1 MATAAG
7 SDTLPGVCEVPEPG
21 PLQDQHHG
29 ERHPA
34 PASHQR
40 HYILIVIGEIS
51 TDNQLRSAILHV
63 EQGVRSWD
71 VDLTAFDLDQQL
83 RLFVTRHSAQF
94 SSEVRGQKTL
104 HHRSDELETV
114 VLVNPTESTVTSEVH
129 SLVTDSSRHKLLILC
144 GQTTEQ
150 AGDLILQTGTYTF
163 QRFVETFAD
172 SEVTELLSSA
182 EADTKACITV
192 CHPGEGD
199 WNNLKQHN
207 LQGFINIQLNP
218 VPTLPEMDGVSE
230 FTEYLTESVEVPSP
244 FDLLEPPTSGGFL
257 KLSKP
262 CCYIFPGGRG
272 DSALFAVNGF
282 NILVDGGSE
291 RKSCFWKLVRHLDRI
306 DSILLTHIGADNLPG
321 INGLLQRKI
330 AELDEEQ
337 SQGSTTYSDWIK
349 NLISPELG
357 VVFFNVPDKLKMQES
372 SMKVKRSIEE
382 ACLTLQYL
390 TKLGVKPEPLN
401 RVVGAT
407 IDPIPLFHKMGV
419 GRLDMYILNPVK
431 DSKEMQFL
439 MQKWAGNSK
448 AKTGI
453 ILPNGKEGEI
463 SVPYLTSITALV
475 VWHPA
480 NPSEKIVRV
489 LFPGNAPQNK
499 ILEGL
504 EKLKHLDFLKYP
516 VATQK
521 DLIGGLTP
529 PVVKQTK
536 MRQRTDSKES
546 LKSSP
551 KPAAPKPVKKEEPTE
566 ETVTKHPE
574 VKAEV
579 LKENKLEKKEEKK
592 GKTEVEKATTDII
605 KTEKKKLSKE
615 KTVKKHAKDKQ
626 AKSEEKKD
634 KEKKEIK
641 KEKKE
646 VKKED
651 VKKEEKKE
659 VKKDEKKKE
668 KEAKKESKK
677 LLKAD
682 LKPFTPEVRKTL
694 HKVKVPGK
702 KTEVKGKVSKG
713 KDEVEPKAE
722 PTLAKPAPPEPT
734 AAQLREERSIMSSPE
749 DLSKDFEQLRTEEAA
764 KVEAVCVEAA
774 RGPGEVEEM
783 AEVEEKKPPD
793 QLKASP
799 GQEEIARPPDVDS
812 KAPLESAEEIISA
825 AAKEVS
831 PPEEEVI
838 RQPEPSVEKILED
851 ESVALEE
858 SLEMSELE
866 EKVVMVK
873 KDEEA
878 LTKDRLEPR
887 RDEEPEEYQAEE
899 QVAPPETLGKEIG
912 RKDEEEEM
920 EKCERYIESMETR
933 EQVEESEGEE
943 VVEKAELEE
952 TVEAV
957 DEDKKVKAKEKERAL
972 HEDLGDQLH
981 PSEKQDKDVFER
993 ETLPAEK
1000 QVPLQEAKVVKAKED
1015 SVPTQLLPAPGPAG
1029 EPISYIQDETIPGY
1043 SETEQTISDE
1053 EIHDE
1058 QEDQISHLRYEVD
1071 TYDISVPDDTRSF
1084 DAVHGMKE
1092 IKAMAGAKGFTR
1104 EEPEIVI
1111 YPSEIVA
1118 APLAEEEHIS
1128 SAASIT
1134 ECDKLSSFATSMAED
1149 QSVAS
1154 VTAPQTEETG
1164 KSSLLLDTVNSM
1176 ASSRTEATQGR
1187 DYIPS
1192 AGTISPT
1199 SSLEED
1205 KYFKSP
1211 PSEDSHPIVEVA
1223 KMEEEEEEEE
1233 DQTPNVEVPTKLKE
1247 QYTAMFPE
1255 KTGPSP
1261 FLPDAFTTADQTMD
1275 VRGTDA
1281 KPKHALHF
1289 VTDLPESDE
1298 KCISPDESTVKMASP
1313 TQSGPTSAGH
1323 TPFHQSPVEERTDSV
1338 ETELEDQAAQE
1349 TSIATEEPLR
1359 SEDLPGSRESPLG
1372 DLPPKPDSLRE
1383 SALPCPPSS
1392 DLQHPEPTSKE
1403 DLMHSQEFRAI
1414 EKMEKDAHETEH
1426 ATTEKMERDIQ
1437 DWKPTLTK
1445 VEIPEEKPAA
1455 AEKLREE
1462 LLEEGEDA
1470 AKVEKEAV
1478 KKSAAPEEAESF
1490 VPESKPAKSEP
1501 EKTLDLLEQKPE
1513 PVEKIDKEEPSAFTE
1528 KITKETSVKE
1538 PAVADIVEQKTISLD
1553 EGKTKEEDLGKI
1565 SLDMGRSEK
1574 MESEKISLDERPG
1587 DVDKIAE
1594 EMLDKKSISDRK
1606 IEQKEMDISLEVGKC
1621 EEEEM
1626 EKKTVKAEQMDKDL
1640 QKIPE
1645 DISKTEHEMEKMSI
1659 DVGKSEKEEL
1669 KKDVTIHTEMVKEE
1683 LDTKPIDVEHLE
1695 KEKGAGEIEKT
1706 VKEELKTKS
1715 IDVEDLEK
1723 EKAGEIEK
1731 TVKEELKTKSIDVEH
1746 LEKETGAGEIEKTI
1760 KEELKTKSIDVE
1772 DLEKEKGAG
1781 EIEKM
1786 VKEELKTKSIDI
1798 EYLEKEKG
1806 AGEVEKMLKEEL
1818 KTKPIDVELWEKE
1831 EGAGAIEKIDH
1842 KLPEEKSIEIGK
1854 TESGKSEK
1862 ITTDASKIEKELEKG
1877 HGDVGMIEKEELEKK
1892 IGDKEL
1898 EKMSIV
1904 VGKTE
1909 EMESEK
1915 EDWGKVPGDVVKIEP
1930 EMLEKKCIDD
1940 GKVEDKELA
1949 RITMD
1954 VVKSEKE
1961 DLEKRSGDVG
1971 KIEQEIVEK
1980 SIDTKVE
1987 HKELEKIS
1995 SDISKSEK
2003 NDLEKRLGDREKT
2016 EQEISEKESVD
2027 DIEHKELDKIC
2038 VGVGKSEQE
2047 ELEMESPDTAKL
2059 SRVDLESELGKKVED
2074 VEKMD
2079 KELPEKKVLD
2089 AIKKDED
2096 ILQTKPAD
2104 VLESGVVDLGKL
2116 EKGPEKKPAEV
2127 EKVEKY
2133 GLEMEQIAEKV
2144 DKDAQLKISGE
2155 LEERIEKLQATT
2167 TEKYPV
2173 ADLEKGYA
2181 PTEDV
2186 HFKADYSP
2194 ATTEVDITEKYITEK
2209 QDQLKGQGER
2219 IAEAAYSSED
2229 QDLPDVMEL
2238 IPTAGKLKS
2247 KEEISKE
2254 PLPKDMTLADQ
2265 KDKMS
2270 PVELKEENL
2279 LNKLLI
2285 SEPSLYLKGEL
2296 EGQVVDKAES
2306 VCVPED
2312 VTTKPDTWEP
2322 LVGRKSPRGDEVSPS
2337 ETEGLSIG
2345 KAELVSTDSKPAVD
2359 YSKWNPPSYESQS
2372 YMQEESRVSSGL
2384 PHTPSPEDWPT
2395 EKFTGEVRLAGSED
2409 KEKGSEVHYSYYT
2422 DEKSSSGFDY
2432 SWSVEP
2438 GSSQLPPA
2446 SDSAFEKE
2454 RDLSLESKP
2463 LTTPFPQSEDL
2474 WTGAESKLTAVS
2486 TTVVTALETAKEP
2499 AGEKEMKKLDVL
2511 PGEALRKE
2519 EKTSQEQ
2526 AYPPPDG
2533 SLYTSVFK
2541 ESEALTGGKDF
2552 ALGEQ
2557 TYGHTMHPPSE
2568 QQAVS
2573 FTQLDYQSV
2582 TCSEAKWNSF
2592 GLVAG
2597 ECYTCTSVG
2606 GDKDAD
2612 TEVKAFSYSE
2622 VDEKS
2627 KLPGLEDL
2635 CKSQKEVEPLAFH
2648 QLSQPLDT
2656 PFGVAWETREA
2667 EKEATLRMSPS
2678 EKEPSQHSPLGE
2690 EQPTHATTET
2700 RTERPLGYSQIPE
2713 LPSPLAPSA
2722 KDVPLTDAEDK
2733 PHSELKLEPSLGEGT
2748 SDSLSPISP
2757 EGRKTLALSSPESKD
2772 SSSSSLVYT
2781 EGPHIDSSM
2790 FGTSAAKQKAPESSV
2805 LGYYGKEAGESS
2817 SDSEL
2822 EKGSKDKSEKEQP
2835 KGEKG
2840 ASCLQ
2845 ADLDWRARSPSPQP
2859 PWTQQHQLEPTLPGT
2874 AEQQPRERSPAKSEE
2889 EQLSLGHQD
2898 PGTLT
2903 PSHHKE
2909 ALQSFPCELDYPCTK
2924 AAEEE
2929 EHSKVPSTPSH
2940 TPSPEDPPSE
2950 IFTGEIAKVAKV
2962 EGQDPSKAKPQE
2974 GQFEQWGPDSL
2985 GLGQGLPPTGQGL
2998 LTTQQ
3003 ELWAVSA
3010 KHSCADKEE
3019 KPSAATLEYSSLAK
3033 EKLSAVPLP
3042 NEGLKDKYLEV
3053 SQDAFA
3059 PSPTQD
3065 LAPSSPGPARDQS
3078 ASDSSGSGPSAEG
3091 TSSQRPVEG
3100 LHLTLEAG
3108 TPARSLDEVSPLVPA
3123 DKAVCQAAEAEEVTL
3138 VEHSPA
3144 YLCDIE
3150 DSTLSCRIE
3159 CQGSAPKAEA
3169 EDLGGDFQTAK
3180 PGPGAGGPTERQAPG
3195 LPPPLAT
3202 PEANGPTETGFASV
3216 PAWSLLGQERDASTS
3231 LDPASKIELA
3241 ARPSSLPPSQGTTLR
3256 SSEGS
3261 GPQPRG
3267 TGSSFSCS
3275 DHKLLKGE
3283 LSPSFINPS
3292 PQLEMEEDIRPQAT
3306 SRGVEDTWRPE
3317 VPGQLRPDSPPT
3329 SGSESPPLNSDSD
3342 VPPETEDCPSITAEG
3357 PIDSDE
3363 DGDFL
3368 PVDKGTGTTLH
3379 PRPGPDPLPAPAA
3392 DPQPQPPPPDVCMV
3406 DPEVL
3411 GGDPGRLLRKELKD
3425 KAKGTRKT
3433 AKSKAASP
3441 GRKADSKTKHPT
3453 TPAKSASPKEP
3464 GERSPKASASKKKE
3478 REAAEKPTRA
3488 SKAGET
3494 QLSRAEDRDDVS
3506 RSSQPSPGKALVNGI
3521 KSTSAPTNT
3530 KSSSGVPAGP
3540 PVYVDLA
3547 YIPNHC
3553 SGKNVDQEFFKRVR
3567 SSYYVVSGNDPGS
3580 GEPSRAVLDALLD
3593 GKAQWGNNLQVTLIP
3608 THDTEVTREWY
3619 QQTHERQQNLNI
3631 MVLASSST
3639 VVMQDESFPACKI
3652 EF

>member
-1 MATAAG
+1 
-7 SDTLPGVCEVPEPG
+7 
-21 PLQDQHHG
+21 
-29 ERHPA
+29 
-34 PASHQR
+34 
-40 HYILIVIGEIS
+40 
-51 TDNQLRSAILHV
+51 
-63 EQGVRSWD
+63 
-71 VDLTAFDLDQQL
+71 
-83 RLFVTRHSAQF
+83 
-94 SSEVRGQKTL
+94 
-104 HHRSDELETV
+104 
-114 VLVNPTESTVTSEVH
+114 
-129 SLVTDSSRHKLLILC
+129 
-144 GQTTEQ
+144 
-150 AGDLILQTGTYTF
+150 
-163 QRFVETFAD
+163 
-172 SEVTELLSSA
+172 
-182 EADTKACITV
+182 
-192 CHPGEGD
+192 
-199 WNNLKQHN
+199 
-207 LQGFINIQLNP
+207 
-218 VPTLPEMDGVSE
+218 MDGVSE

-357 VVFFNVPDKLKMQES
+357 VVFFNVPDKLKTQEP

-521 DLIGGLTP
+521 DLTGGLTP
-529 PVVKQTK
+529 PAVKQTK

-592 GKTEVEKATTDII
+592 GKTEVEKASTDII

-702 KTEVKGKVSKG
+702 KTEAKGKVSKG
-713 KDEVEPKAE
+713 KDEVEPKSE
-722 PTLAKPAPPEPT
+722 PALAKPTPPEPT
-734 AAQLREERSIMSSPE
+734 AALLQEERSIMSSPE

-764 KVEAVCVEAA
+764 KVEAVSVEPA
-774 RGPGEVEEM
+774 RGPSDVEET
-783 AEVEEKKPPD
+783 AEVEERKPPD

-799 GQEEIARPPDVDS
+799 EQEIARPPDVDS
-812 KAPLESAEEIISA
+812 KAPLESAEEIIPA
-825 AAKEVS
+825 AAEEVT
-831 PPEEEVI
+831 PLEEEVI
-838 RQPEPSVEKILED
+838 GQPEPSVEKILED

-866 EKVVMVK
+866 EKMVMVK

-878 LTKDRLEPR
+878 VTKDRLEPR

-899 QVAPPETLGKEIG
+899 QVAPPETLGKEIR

-920 EKCERYIESMETR
+920 EKCKRYIESMETR

-952 TVEAV
+952 TVEAI
-957 DEDKKVKAKEKERAL
+957 DEDKKVKAKEQEGAL
-972 HEDLGDQLH
+972 HEDLDDQLH
-981 PSEKQDKDVFER
+981 PSEKQVKDVLER

-1000 QVPLQEAKVVKAKED
+1000 QVPRQEARAVKAKED
-1015 SVPTQLLPAPGPAG
+1015 SVPIQLLPAPGPAG

-1092 IKAMAGAKGFTR
+1092 IKAMAGAEMAAKGFTR

-1247 QYTAMFPE
+1247 QYAAMFPE
-1255 KTGPSP
+1255 KTTPSP
-1261 FLPDAFTTADQTMD
+1261 VLPDEFTTADQTMD

-1289 VTDLPESDE
+1289 DADLPESDE

-1349 TSIATEEPLR
+1349 TSIVTEEPLR
-1359 SEDLPGSRESPLG
+1359 SEDLPSSRESPLG
-1372 DLPPKPDSLRE
+1372 DLSPKSDSLKE
-1383 SALPCPPSS
+1383 PALPCPPAALSP
-1392 DLQHPEPTSKE
+1392 DLQRPELTSKE

-1445 VEIPEEKPAA
+1445 MEIPEEKLAA
-1455 AEKLREE
+1455 AEKLGEE
-1462 LLEEGEDA
+1462 FLEEREDA
-1470 AKVEKEAV
+1470 AKVDKEAV
-1478 KKSAAPEEAESF
+1478 KKPAAPEEAEKF
-1490 VPESKPAKSEP
+1490 VSESKPAKSEP
-1501 EKTLDLLEQKPE
+1501 KKTSDLLEQKPE

-1528 KITKETSVKE
+1528 KITKETPVKE
-1538 PAVADIVEQKTISLD
+1538 STAADIVEQKTISLD

-1565 SLDMGRSEK
+1565 SLDLGR
-1574 MESEKISLDERPG
+1574 SEKISLDERPG

-1606 IEQKEMDISLEVGKC
+1606 IEQKEMDISLDVGKC

-1626 EKKTVKAEQMDKDL
+1626 EKKTVKAEQMEKDL
-1640 QKIPE
+1640 QKMPE
-1645 DISKTEHEMEKMSI
+1645 EISKTEHEMEKMSI

-1669 KKDVTIHTEMVKEE
+1669 KKDVLIHREVVKEE

-1695 KEKGAGEIEKT
+1695 KEKGADEIEKT
-1706 VKEELKTKS
+1706 VKEELTKS
-1715 IDVEDLEK
+1715 IEVEDLEK

-1731 TVKEELKTKSIDVEH
+1731 TVKEELKTKSIEVED
-1746 LEKETGAGEIEKTI
+1746 LEKEKAGEIEKTVKEELKTKSIEVEDLEKEKAGEIEKTVKEELKTKSIEVEDLEKEKAGEIEKTVKEELKTKSIEVEDLELEKAGEIKKMVKEELKTESIDGEDLEKEKGAGEIEKTVKEELKTKSI
-1760 KEELKTKSIDVE
+1760 DIEDLEKEKTGEIETTVKEELKTKSIDGEYLEKEKGAGEIETMVKEELKTKSIDVE

-1786 VKEELKTKSIDI
+1786 VKEELKTKSIDV
-1798 EYLEKEKG
+1798 EDLEKEKG
-1806 AGEVEKMLKEEL
+1806 AGEIEKMIKEEL
-1818 KTKPIDVELWEKE
+1818 KTKPIDVEHLEKE

-1842 KLPEEKSIEIGK
+1842 KLPEEESIEIGK
-1854 TESGKSEK
+1854 TESGKLEK

-1877 HGDVGMIEKEELEKK
+1877 HGDVGKIEKEELEKK

-1898 EKMSIV
+1898 EKMSMV
-1904 VGKTE
+1904 VGRTE

-1915 EDWGKVPGDVVKIEP
+1915 EDLGKVPGDVVKIEP

-1949 RITMD
+1949 KITVD

-1961 DLEKRSGDVG
+1961 DLEKKSGDVG

-1980 SIDTKVE
+1980 KSIDTKIE
-1987 HKELEKIS
+1987 HKELEKTS
-1995 SDISKSEK
+1995 FDIGKSEK
-2003 NDLEKRLGDREKT
+2003 DDLEKRLGDGEKT
-2016 EQEISEKESVD
+2016 EQEISEKKSVD
-2027 DIEHKELDKIC
+2027 NIEYKELDKIC
-2038 VGVGKSEQE
+2038 LGVGKSEQE
-2047 ELEMESPDTAKL
+2047 ELELESPDTAKV

-2079 KELPEKKVLD
+2079 KELPEKKVLG
-2089 AIKKDED
+2089 AIKKEED

-2104 VLESGVVDLGKL
+2104 VLEGGVVDFGKL
-2116 EKGPEKKPAEV
+2116 EKGAEKKPTEV
-2127 EKVEKY
+2127 EKMEKY

-2167 TEKYPV
+2167 TEKYPTG
-2173 ADLEKGYA
+2173 DLEKGYA
-2181 PTEDV
+2181 PTEDI
-2186 HFKADYSP
+2186 HFKAEYSP
-2194 ATTEVDITEKYITEK
+2194 ATTEVDITEKSITEK

-2219 IAEAAYSSED
+2219 IAEAVYSSED

-2238 IPTAGKLKS
+2238 IPTAGKPQS
-2247 KEEISKE
+2247 KEEISKQS
-2254 PLPKDMTLADQ
+2254 LPKDMTLADQ
-2265 KDKMS
+2265 KDKVS
-2270 PVELKEENL
+2270 PVELKDENL

-2296 EGQVVDKAES
+2296 EGQVMDKAES
-2306 VCVPED
+2306 VCAPED

-2322 LVGRKSPRGDEVSPS
+2322 LVGHKSPKGGEVSPS
-2337 ETEGLSIG
+2337 ETEGLSKG
-2345 KAELVSTDSKPAVD
+2345 KTELVSTDSKPVVD
-2359 YSKWNPPSYESQS
+2359 FSKWDPPSYQSQS
-2372 YMQEESRVSSGL
+2372 YTQEESKVSSAL

-2395 EKFTGEVRLAGSED
+2395 EKLTGEVRLAGSGD
-2409 KEKGSEVHYSYYT
+2409 KEKGSEVQYSCYT
-2422 DEKSSSGFDY
+2422 GEKREPSSGFDY

-2463 LTTPFPQSEDL
+2463 LTTPIPQPEDL
-2474 WTGAESKLTAVS
+2474 WTGAGSKPTATS
-2486 TTVVTALETAKEP
+2486 TTVVTTLETARES
-2499 AGEKEMKKLDVL
+2499 AGEKEVKKLDVL
-2511 PGEALRKE
+2511 PGETLRKE
-2519 EKTSQEQ
+2519 EKISQEQ

-2541 ESEALTGGKDF
+2541 ESEALTCGKDF
-2552 ALGEQ
+2552 APDEQ
-2557 TYGHTMHPPSE
+2557 DYGRTMHPPSE
-2568 QQAVS
+2568 EQGIP
-2573 FTQLDYQSV
+2573 FTQLDYQKV

-2592 GLVAG
+2592 GLVAE
-2597 ECYTCTSVG
+2597 ECYTGTSVE
-2606 GDKDAD
+2606 GDKDPD
-2612 TEVKAFSYSE
+2612 TEMKAFSYSE

-2627 KLPGLEDL
+2627 KLPGLKDL
-2635 CKSQKEVEPLAFH
+2635 CKPQKEVEPLGFH

-2656 PFGVAWETREA
+2656 PFGVAWESRKA
-2667 EKEATLRMSPS
+2667 EKEPTLRMSPS
-2678 EKEPSQHSPLGE
+2678 EKEPSQHSPMGG
-2690 EQPTHATTET
+2690 EQPTHTTTET
-2700 RTERPLGYSQIPE
+2700 RTERALGYSQIPE
-2713 LPSPLAPSA
+2713 LPSPLAPSS
-2722 KDVPLTDAEDK
+2722 KDVSTTDAKDK

-2757 EGRKTLALSSPESKD
+2757 EGRKTSALSSPESKD
-2772 SSSSSLVYT
+2772 SSSSSLAYT
-2781 EGPHIDSSM
+2781 ERPHIDSSV
-2790 FGTSAAKQKAPESSV
+2790 FGTSAAKQKTPESSV
-2805 LGYYGKEAGESS
+2805 LGYYVKEASESS

-2822 EKGSKDKSEKEQP
+2822 EKGAKDKSEKEQP
-2835 KGEKG
+2835 EGEKG
-2840 ASCLQ
+2840 ASCLR
-2845 ADLDWRARSPSPQP
+2845 ADLDGRARSPSPQP
-2859 PWTQQHQLEPTLPGT
+2859 PWTQQHQLEPTLPGA
-2874 AEQQPRERSPAKSEE
+2874 AEQRPAKSKEE
-2889 EQLSLGHQD
+2889 PLSLGRQD
-2898 PGTLT
+2898 AGIPT
-2903 PSHHKE
+2903 PSVHKE
-2909 ALQSFPCELDYPCTK
+2909 ALQSFPCGLDYPCAK

-2929 EHSKVPSTPSH
+2929 EEEEDSKVPSTPSH

-2950 IFTGEIAKVAKV
+2950 IFTGKIAKVAKV
-2962 EGQDPSKAKPQE
+2962 EGKDPSKAKPQE
-2974 GQFEQWGPDSL
+2974 GHFEQWGPDSL
-2985 GLGQGLPPTGQGL
+2985 GLGQGL

-3003 ELWAVSA
+3003 ELWAASA
-3010 KHSCADKEE
+3010 EHSGADKEE
-3019 KPSAATLEYSSLAK
+3019 KPSAATLEYSSLTK
-3033 EKLSAVPLP
+3033 EKLCAAPLP
-3042 NEGLKDKYLEV
+3042 AEGLKDEYLEV
-3053 SQDAFA
+3053 SQDAFS
-3059 PSPTQD
+3059 PSPTQE
-3065 LAPSSPGPARDQS
+3065 LAPSSPEESAARDQS
-3078 ASDSSGSGPSAEG
+3078 ASDSTGSGPSVEG
-3091 TSSQRPVEG
+3091 ASSQRPVEG
-3100 LHLTLEAG
+3100 MHLPLEAG

-3123 DKAVCQAAEAEEVTL
+3123 DKAIHQAAEAEEVTL

-3150 DSTLSCRIE
+3150 DSTLSCRVE
-3159 CQGSAPKAEA
+3159 CQGSAPKADA
-3169 EDLGGDFQTAK
+3169 EDLGGDFQAAK
-3180 PGPGAGGPTERQAPG
+3180 PGPGAGGPTERQAPD

-3216 PAWSLLGQERDASTS
+3216 PAWSSLGKERDASTS
-3231 LDPASKIELA
+3231 LDSASKVELT
-3241 ARPSSLPPSQGTTLR
+3241 ARPSSLPPSQGTILR
-3256 SSEGS
+3256 PSEGS
-3261 GPQPRG
+3261 EPQPGG
-3267 TGSSFSCS
+3267 TGPSFSCS

-3292 PQLEMEEDIRPQAT
+3292 PQLEMEEDVRPQAT
-3306 SRGVEDTWRPE
+3306 SRGGEDTWRPE
-3317 VPGQLRPDSPPT
+3317 VPGQMRPDSPPT

-3368 PVDKGTGTTLH
+3368 PVDKGTGATPH

-3441 GRKADSKTKHPT
+3441 GRKAESKAKHPA
-3453 TPAKSASPKEP
+3453 TPAKSTSPKEP

-3494 QLSRAEDRDDVS
+3494 HVSRAEDRDDVS
-3506 RSSQPSPGKALVNGI
+3506 RSSQPKALVNGI
-3521 KSTSAPTNT
+3521 KSASAPTNT